1 MKIAMEVLYGFGI
14 SSTLYLQM
22 HYGYAQSW
30 FAFVSTIADLRTTFL
45 FFFPIWFHLRT
56 AVGVKLVWVAV
67 VGDWL
72 NLVLKW

>member
-1 MKIAMEVLYGFGI
+1 MEVLYGYGI

-22 HYGYAQSW
+22 HYGHAQSW
-30 FAFVSTIADLRTTFL
+30 FTFVSTMADLRTTFL
-45 FFFPIWFHLRT
+45 YFFPIWFHLQS

>member
-1 MKIAMEVLYGFGI
+1 MEVLYGFGI

-30 FAFVSTIADLRTTFL
+30 FAFVSTVADLRTTFL